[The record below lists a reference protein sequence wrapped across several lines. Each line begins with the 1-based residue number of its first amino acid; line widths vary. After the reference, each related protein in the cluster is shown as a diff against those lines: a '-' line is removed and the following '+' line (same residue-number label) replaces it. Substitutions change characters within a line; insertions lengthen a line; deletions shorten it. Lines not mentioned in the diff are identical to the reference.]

1 MTDSTASWKL
11 PTATRAPEESLFIAV
26 FPKDDAFWRIDWFGE
41 VAYPDRYTRRT
52 HPSVLVYLS
61 KVTDLDFL
69 ADPEVLLHPHSTAPA
84 KSQSRIWVS
93 VGTLVILRIGDIWQR
108 QTLFMSPDYTGET
121 FKNLSVGRG
130 KTDFIKAGLNPDKAG
145 FLIPIPEHPWHM
157 NATHSYCLM
166 ANLSDGRRLIVPCVE
181 LIRFYFGSSSSLL
194 RQIFSTQLKR
204 QNLFSEDS
212 HDHKSGLLTLKLGNG
227 ISGYSASDIGRIRM
241 DPVAWRAAA
250 MVSSSMLKAKSTG
263 EPAFIQ
269 SIFPFEGTTYLQVS
283 GKWLSYQ
290 GEPNHTFIVFAI
302 NNCTHAFPFKS
313 LRYTSPEAGTKPQY
327 THNQPPNDKSKTT
340 GSSKDKKTQ
349 PLVERDPSSD
359 LQGKTK
365 PMHQRER
372 FPDLRGKAVWRE
384 RLLSLK
390 EWLAKKARA
399 SQGDAVET
407 GAIGDGGSSS
417 RVRPIELEALYQK
430 NNLPKQQPPEFVRRT
445 LEELL
450 ELGPLDIQLLTASD
464 EDNWTVPVGL
474 MVCED
479 GVIADL
485 LFISNGKGSQRL
497 RRACVMT
504 VQDGKTQYGMVIL
517 ESTPEFTRMYPLE
530 GSAFGVDE
538 MLSQVESEFLH
549 TQNENA

>member
-1 MTDSTASWKL
+1 
-11 PTATRAPEESLFIAV
+11 
-26 FPKDDAFWRIDWFGE
+26 
-41 VAYPDRYTRRT
+41 
-52 HPSVLVYLS
+52 
-61 KVTDLDFL
+61 
-69 ADPEVLLHPHSTAPA
+69 
-84 KSQSRIWVS
+84 
-93 VGTLVILRIGDIWQR
+93 
-108 QTLFMSPDYTGET
+108 
-121 FKNLSVGRG
+121 
-130 KTDFIKAGLNPDKAG
+130 
-145 FLIPIPEHPWHM
+145 
-157 NATHSYCLM
+157 
-166 ANLSDGRRLIVPCVE
+166 
-181 LIRFYFGSSSSLL
+181 
-194 RQIFSTQLKR
+194 
-204 QNLFSEDS
+204 
-212 HDHKSGLLTLKLGNG
+212 
-227 ISGYSASDIGRIRM
+227 
-241 DPVAWRAAA
+241 
-250 MVSSSMLKAKSTG
+250 
-263 EPAFIQ
+263 
-269 SIFPFEGTTYLQVS
+269 
-283 GKWLSYQ
+283 
-290 GEPNHTFIVFAI
+290 
-302 NNCTHAFPFKS
+302 
-313 LRYTSPEAGTKPQY
+313 
-327 THNQPPNDKSKTT
+327 
-340 GSSKDKKTQ
+340 
-349 PLVERDPSSD
+349 
-359 LQGKTK
+359 
-365 PMHQRER
+365 MHQRER